1 MRRGITE
8 SIAAGAGNIAQGGG
22 GIAAGAVRAAA
33 CYEADAGAIG
43 GTSGMADGMRSGQ
56 STAETAVRVATR
68 VVAYAAPE
76 PRQDERALAVEMPVN
91 LVYGSVPYA
100 VMMATPADLEDFA
113 YGFSLTEGIVASAD
127 EIRGA
132 VVEPGDGGLRL
143 LVDLAPGRLREH
155 LARKRAISGRTGC
168 GVCGIEDLASLPQ
181 AALPQAEARDA
192 STRVSVRPVAIARA
206 LSDLGD
212 AQALGRDTRA
222 VHAAAWARL
231 DGGLAAVREDVGRH
245 NALDKLIG
253 ALIRAGTDPAEGF
266 LVITSRCSFE
276 MVEKAAHFGAS
287 VLVAISAPTSLA
299 IDRARLHGMT
309 LCAIARADSFTV
321 FCGDERLVTAA
332 P

>member
-1 MRRGITE
+1 MTDGQRPVPAIT
-8 SIAAGAGNIAQGGG
+8 A
-22 GIAAGAVRAAA
+22 
-33 CYEADAGAIG
+33 
-43 GTSGMADGMRSGQ
+43 
-56 STAETAVRVATR
+56 TATRVATR
-68 VVAYAAPE
+68 VVTYAAPD
-76 PRQDERALAVEMPVN
+76 PRPDHRALAVEMPVN

-113 YGFSLTEGIVASAD
+113 YGFSLTEGIVASAE

-132 VVEPGDGGLRL
+132 AVEPGEGGLRL

-168 GVCGIEDLASLPQ
+168 GVCGIEDLA
-181 AALPQAEARDA
+181 ALPRAE
-192 STRVSVRPVAIARA
+192 TRVSTGGVRVRVEAIARA
-206 LSDLGD
+206 LSDLGE
-212 AQALGRDTRA
+212 AQALGRETRA
-222 VHAAAWARL
+222 VHAAAWAHR
-231 DGGLAAVREDVGRH
+231 DGSLAAVREDVGRH

-253 ALIRAGTDPAEGF
+253 ALIRAGTDPADGF

-299 IDRARLHGMT
+299 IDRARLHDIT

-321 FCGDERLVTAA
+321 FCGDERLVVPAT
-332 P
+332 